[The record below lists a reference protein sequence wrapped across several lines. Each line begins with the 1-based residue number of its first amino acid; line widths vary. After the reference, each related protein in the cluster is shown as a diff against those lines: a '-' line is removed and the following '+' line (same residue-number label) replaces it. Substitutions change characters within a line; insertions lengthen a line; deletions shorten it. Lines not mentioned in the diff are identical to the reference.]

1 MESFTLFLFYFFRRN
16 LNQSKQKQEA
26 KEKDCFIKN
35 VRHLRNGL
43 INKMSDKVDCKPVKV
58 DM

>member
-1 MESFTLFLFYFFRRN
+1 MESFILFLFYFFRRN

-43 INKMSDKVDCKPVKV
+43 INKMSDKGD
-58 DM
+58 